1 MHRNDVA
8 TILRK
13 KGQVHANLLA
23 PSSPFLGFLCRSICS
38 LVANALV
45 RTLSKSAITS
55 CGVHQDKQIMPWV
68 NAIIA

>member
-1 MHRNDVA
+1 MTQIGAD
-8 TILRK
+8 
-13 KGQVHANLLA
+13 LLV
-23 PSSPFLGFLCRSICS
+23 PFSPFLDFLYWSING